1 MYDCSVI
8 GIYACQKRHSD
19 GPFIDGHDPPCSCWE
34 LNLGPLEEQSLF
46 LATKLSHQTTE

>member
-19 GPFIDGHDPPCSCWE
+19 GPFIDGHDHHVVAGIE
-34 LNLGPLEEQSLF
+34 LGTSGRAVIVPSY
-46 LATKLSHQTTE
+46 